1 MEQKE
6 DEEFALMEKI
16 ISSNPELTV
25 NSVERELANIKIE
38 DFEIEDEYDGLAE
51 DETTIEAANSFDPGK
66 YGEDESDSFIA
77 ASRFKTPDPEFIT
90 NEKPKMTRKSA
101 AFIPDA
107 ISIPSS
113 VIDSEDEYS
122 PFGLNRG
129 FITNQGR
136 NTVNFSDSEP
146 WDSQNEDF
154 TAPSFSTPTKEVAK
168 PTSLMSKMFNFQFRK
183 VQAEQE
189 KAEKKEQNAFNE
201 LEKMKAELEKEKQD
215 VQVMKMKLARETK
228 GTKLSLE

>member
-1 MEQKE
+1 
-6 DEEFALMEKI
+6 MEKI

-38 DFEIEDEYDGLAE
+38 DFEIEDEYDDLPE

-77 ASRFKTPDPEFIT
+77 ASRFKTPDPDSIP

-101 AFIPDA
+101 TFIPDM
-107 ISIPSS
+107 
-113 VIDSEDEYS
+113 IDSEEENS

-129 FITNQGR
+129 FNINQGR

-146 WDSQNEDF
+146 WDSQNEESY
-154 TAPSFSTPTKEVAK
+154 APSFSTPMKEVAK
-168 PTSLMSKMFNFQFRK
+168 PTNLMSKMFNSQFRK
-183 VQAEQE
+183 VQDEQE

-215 VQVMKMKLARETK
+215 VHVMKLRLARETK
-228 GTKLSLE
+228 GIK